1 MMAGKFTVIGVM
13 MVMLL
18 AANPTQAEICEV
30 VNGSFED
37 DGPIDD
43 ITKQDPNGWSANVP
57 AGQFTA
63 KTDASW
69 STDGNF
75 SLNIVS
81 RWYTAFT
88 AGDMAT
94 VSQQITLNDVNEIKF
109 DVRLNTYA
117 GSKWDP
123 NDITAIVMI
132 DDRIVWEPN
141 NTATDI
147 RDVYLD
153 QVYAVEDKYR
163 DDNLH
168 TLSLGLRVNM
178 DMPGGFPDFY
188 RSWWDSVECTFLCS
202 GGGLLAGDF
211 NRDCYVDI
219 KDLELA
225 AEVWLAVVP
234 SDDPYNLF
242 RDEELDPY
250 GVVDFF
256 DFSILADNW
265 LLSSYLEEQ
274 Q

>member
-1 MMAGKFTVIGVM
+1 MNRNLILIGIMMA
-13 MVMLL
+13 MLL
-18 AANPTQAEICEV
+18 TSNLTRASAFEI

-43 ITKQDPNGWSANVP
+43 ITKQDPNGWTANVP
-57 AGQFTA
+57 SGKFTA

-81 RWYTAFT
+81 RWYTAFA

-94 VSQQITLNDVNEIKF
+94 VSQQIALNDVNEIRF

-117 GSKWDP
+117 GSTWDP
-123 NDITAIVMI
+123 NEITAIVMI
-132 DDRIVWEPN
+132 DDQIVWEPN

-147 RDVYLD
+147 RGTHLN
-153 QVYAVEDKYR
+153 QVYAVEGKYR

-168 TLSLGLRVNM
+168 ILSIGLKVNV
-178 DMPGGFPDFY
+178 DMPGGFPEFY
-188 RSWWDSVECTFLCS
+188 RSWWDSIECTFLCG
-202 GGGLLAGDF
+202 GGGLLAGYF
-211 NRDCYVDI
+211 NRDCSVDI

-225 AEVWLAVVP
+225 ADHWLAVVP
-234 SDDPYNLF
+234 FDDPYNLF
-242 RDEELDPY
+242 KDDDLDPY

-265 LLSSYLEEQ
+265 QLSSYLEEQ